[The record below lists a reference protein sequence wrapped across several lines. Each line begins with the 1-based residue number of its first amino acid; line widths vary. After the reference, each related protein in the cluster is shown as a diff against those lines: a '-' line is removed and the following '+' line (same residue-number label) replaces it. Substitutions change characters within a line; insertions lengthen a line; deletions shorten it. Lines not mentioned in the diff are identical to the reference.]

1 MMRTYTTNN
10 KSLNINNKK
19 EFTISFLSN
28 GVKFVKTVLARNED
42 AAYLVVQSRYDVDMF
57 LDVIQG
63 NKKKFYEE
71 FGE

>member
-1 MMRTYTTNN
+1 MRTYTTNN